1 MGNIKSFD
9 TTRQKSFNIKVNWD
23 IDLKSPVIYLVP
35 VILVLLHLCVTI
47 AMIYFSH
54 EILILCVIA
63 TEFFILLVT
72 KNTNRLMTKEC
83 VRLNKETQTLY
94 EDFGKDILSSMRDS
108 LMIHLENY
116 QKFGCLSV
124 YSLEQARTHAKI
136 IARMVRTYKHM
147 PFPLSIV
154 LYTLAI
160 PGAFYTEC
168 ISCEMPGRA
177 YLTLSDLI
185 QKRQ

>member
-1 MGNIKSFD
+1 MVRVNCQIGNIKSFD

-23 IDLKSPVIYLVP
+23 IDLRSHVIYWVP
-35 VILVLLHLCVTI
+35 VILVLLHLCVTL

-54 EILILCVIA
+54 EILMLCVIA

-72 KNTNRLMTKEC
+72 RNTNRLLTEEC

-94 EDFGKDILSSMRDS
+94 ENFGEDILSSMRNS

-124 YSLEQARTHAKI
+124 YLLDQARTPANI
-136 IARMVRTYKHM
+136 IACMVNIYTHM
-147 PFPLSIV
+147 PFPLSI
-154 LYTLAI
+154 A
-160 PGAFYTEC
+160 
-168 ISCEMPGRA
+168 
-177 YLTLSDLI
+177 
-185 QKRQ
+185 